1 MKYKVVLEK
10 APEGF
15 TVTCP
20 GLPGCISE
28 GDSEQEALENI
39 RIAISEY
46 LSVVREQTKEADVRE
61 VEVAV

>member
-1 MKYKVVLEK
+1 MKYQVVLQQSD
-10 APEGF
+10 EGF
-15 TVTCP
+15 TVSCP

-39 RIAISEY
+39 RIAIAEY
-46 LSVVREQTKEADVRE
+46 LAVVREEIKEADVRE